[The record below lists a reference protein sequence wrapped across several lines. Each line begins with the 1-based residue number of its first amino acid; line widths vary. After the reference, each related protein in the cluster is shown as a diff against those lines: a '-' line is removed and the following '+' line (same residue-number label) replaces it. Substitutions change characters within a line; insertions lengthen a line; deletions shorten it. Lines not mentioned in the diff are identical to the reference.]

1 MDFLFVTTYEL
12 DALSEIPL
20 MQRVVYL
27 MGIRPYM
34 DRKTFMVGIK
44 RKISY
49 QSLRETLYVAPIKG
63 VKTGCPSH
71 QQMKR
76 VIKSLERQGI
86 IEIRST
92 TKNLIV
98 KCLLANPYELTG
110 FENESHPEKSPSTQ
124 VEQSKLAPLENLKSI
139 KTGKLAS
146 LTKSVIKA
154 PPRSNLKDLYQ
165 KFEQFWQLY
174 PLPSYKSEAWKQF
187 QQIDPDEQLFANIMN
202 GLQVQ
207 LTKLSLST
215 FYWPYPA
222 SGYGLELMYCLFL
235 INN

>member
-34 DRKTFMVGIK
+34 DRKTFLVGIK

-76 VIKSLERQGI
+76 VIKSLARQGI

-98 KCLLANPYELTG
+98 KCLLANPYEPVG
-110 FENESHPEKSPSTQ
+110 IENESHPKKSPSIQ
-124 VEQSKLAPLENLKSI
+124 IEKNQPICQNQLSKPN
-139 KTGKLAS
+139 
-146 LTKSVIKA
+146 
-154 PPRSNLKDLYQ
+154 
-165 KFEQFWQLY
+165 
-174 PLPSYKSEAWKQF
+174 
-187 QQIDPDEQLFANIMN
+187 
-202 GLQVQ
+202 
-207 LTKLSLST
+207 
-215 FYWPYPA
+215 PA
-222 SGYGLELMYCLFL
+222 AT
-235 INN
+235 

>member
-34 DRKTFMVGIK
+34 DRKTFIVGIK

-76 VIKSLERQGI
+76 VIKSLARQGI

-98 KCLLANPYELTG
+98 KCLLANPYEPVEIKNE
-110 FENESHPEKSPSTQ
+110 FQSENSPPTH
-124 VEQSKLAPLENLKSI
+124 VEQNQPAPPKNLESM
-139 KTGKLAS
+139 KTGKPAYLS
-146 LTKSVIKA
+146 KSA
-154 PPRSNLKDLYQ
+154 PQKQSSSNLNDLY
-165 KFEQFWQLY
+165 KNFEQFWQIY
-174 PLPSYKSEAWKQF
+174 PLPSYKAEAWKQF
-187 QQIDPDEQLFANIMN
+187 QQINPDQALFAQIMD
-202 GLQVQ
+202 GLQEEI
-207 LTKLSLST
+207 TKINRSGA
-215 FYWPYPA
+215 YWPYPA
-222 SGYGLELMYCLFL
+222 SWLCQKTVL
-235 INN
+235 IRKGK

>member
-12 DALSEIPL
+12 DALREIPL

-76 VIKSLERQGI
+76 VIKSLARQGI

-98 KCLLANPYELTG
+98 KCLLANPHEPI
-110 FENESHPEKSPSTQ
+110 E
-124 VEQSKLAPLENLKSI
+124 LENKSKPESNPPTQAEQNQSLPPENPKSM
-139 KTGKLAS
+139 KTEKPTYS
-146 LTKSVIKA
+146 KSDVKA
-154 PPRSNLKDLYQ
+154 QPSNNLKVLYQ

-187 QQIDPDEQLFANIMN
+187 QQIDPDERLFAQLID
-202 GLQVQ
+202 GLQKQ
-207 LTKLSLST
+207 LTTVNRSGA
-215 FYWPYPA
+215 YWPYPA
-222 SGYGLELMYCLFL
+222 SWLGQKNWLSNEG
-235 INN
+235 I

>member
-34 DRKTFMVGIK
+34 DRKTFIVGIK

-76 VIKSLERQGI
+76 VIKSLARQGI
-86 IEIRST
+86 IEICST

-98 KCLLANPYELTG
+98 KCLLANPYEPVDI
-110 FENESHPEKSPSTQ
+110 EHKSKPEKNPSTKARQ
-124 VEQSKLAPLENLKSI
+124 NQPVLPKNQKPMKPGKPTYLSKLDFKAQPNNNLKE
-139 KTGKLAS
+139 
-146 LTKSVIKA
+146 
-154 PPRSNLKDLYQ
+154 LYQ

-174 PLPSYKSEAWKQF
+174 PLPGYKSEAWKQF
-187 QQIDPDEQLFANIMN
+187 QQINPDEILFTQIMN
-202 GLQVQ
+202 GLQKQ
-207 LTKLSLST
+207 LTNINKSGV
-215 FYWPYPA
+215 YWPYPA
-222 SGYGLELMYCLFL
+222 SWIGEKSWLKNQTL
-235 INN
+235 

>member
-76 VIKSLERQGI
+76 VIKSLARQGI

-98 KCLLANPYELTG
+98 KCLLANPYEPVDIET
-110 FENESHPEKSPSTQ
+110 ESHPEKSSPTQ
-124 VEQSKLAPLENLKSI
+124 VEQNQPALPENMNSLKTKKPAYLSKS
-139 KTGKLAS
+139 TF
-146 LTKSVIKA
+146 KA
-154 PPRSNLKDLYQ
+154 QPSSNLKDLYQ
-165 KFEQFWQLY
+165 QFEQFWQLY

-187 QQIDPDEQLFANIMN
+187 QQIDPDERLFAQIID
-202 GLQVQ
+202 GLQEQ
-207 LTKLSLST
+207 LTKVNRSGA
-215 FYWPYPA
+215 YWPYPA
-222 SGYGLELMYCLFL
+222 SWLGQKSWLN
-235 INN
+235 IRAI

>member
-34 DRKTFMVGIK
+34 DRKTFIVGIK

-76 VIKSLERQGI
+76 VIKSLARQGI

-98 KCLLANPYELTG
+98 KCLLANPHEPVHI
-110 FENESHPEKSPSTQ
+110 ENESQPEANPSTEA
-124 VEQSKLAPLENLKSI
+124 EQNQSLPSEKLKPIKPGKSVYLKSDF
-139 KTGKLAS
+139 
-146 LTKSVIKA
+146 KA
-154 PPRSNLKDLYQ
+154 QPSINPQDQYQ
-165 KFEQFWQLY
+165 KFEKFWQVY
-174 PLPSYKSEAWKQF
+174 PLPSYKNEAWKQF
-187 QQIDPDEQLFANIMN
+187 QQIDPDERLFSQIME
-202 GLQVQ
+202 GLREQ
-207 LTKLSLST
+207 LTKVNR
-215 FYWPYPA
+215 
-222 SGYGLELMYCLFL
+222 SGTY
-235 INN
+235 

>member
-27 MGIRPYM
+27 MGIHPYM

-76 VIKSLERQGI
+76 VIKSLARQGI

-98 KCLLANPYELTG
+98 K
-110 FENESHPEKSPSTQ
+110 
-124 VEQSKLAPLENLKSI
+124 
-139 KTGKLAS
+139 
-146 LTKSVIKA
+146 
-154 PPRSNLKDLYQ
+154 
-165 KFEQFWQLY
+165 
-174 PLPSYKSEAWKQF
+174 
-187 QQIDPDEQLFANIMN
+187 
-202 GLQVQ
+202 
-207 LTKLSLST
+207 
-215 FYWPYPA
+215 
-222 SGYGLELMYCLFL
+222 
-235 INN
+235 

>member
-76 VIKSLERQGI
+76 VIKSLARQGI
-86 IEIRST
+86 IEICST

-98 KCLLANPYELTG
+98 KCLLANPYGPVEI
-110 FENESHPEKSPSTQ
+110 ENESQPEKSPLTR
-124 VEQSKLAPLENLKSI
+124 VEQKHPAPPKNLQSI
-139 KTGKLAS
+139 KTGKPAYLP
-146 LTKSVIKA
+146 KSDFKA
-154 PPRSNLKDLYQ
+154 QPSSNLKDLYQ

-187 QQIDPDEQLFANIMN
+187 QQIDPDEECFAQIMD
-202 GLQVQ
+202 GLQEQ
-207 LTKLSLST
+207 LTKANRSGA
-215 FYWPYPA
+215 YWPYPA
-222 SGYGLELMYCLFL
+222 SWLGDQRW
-235 INN
+235 IDQKPN

>member
-12 DALSEIPL
+12 DALCEIPL

-76 VIKSLERQGI
+76 VIKSLARHGI

-92 TKNLIV
+92 PKNLIV
-98 KCLLANPYELTG
+98 KCLLANPYEPIITK
-110 FENESHPEKSPSTQ
+110 NKSQHEKNLSNQ
-124 VEQSKLAPLENLKSI
+124 MEQNQPALPENLKST
-139 KTGKLAS
+139 KTRKLTYLS
-146 LTKSVIKA
+146 KPDFRVK
-154 PPRSNLKDLYQ
+154 PSNNPKDLYQ
-165 KFEQFWQLY
+165 KFEEFWQLY
-174 PLPSYKSEAWKQF
+174 PIPSYKSEAWKQF
-187 QQIDPDEQLFANIMN
+187 QQIDPDERLFAQIMD
-202 GLQVQ
+202 GLQEE
-207 LTKLSLST
+207 LINANRSGTS
-215 FYWPYPA
+215 WPYPA
-222 SGYGLELMYCLFL
+222 SWLGDKRW
-235 INN
+235 INQRPN

>member
-76 VIKSLERQGI
+76 VIKSLARQGI

-98 KCLLANPYELTG
+98 KCLLANPYEPVDIETKSQP
-110 FENESHPEKSPSTQ
+110 ENSSPTQ
-124 VEQSKLAPLENLKSI
+124 VEQNQSAPPENLKSM
-139 KTGKLAS
+139 KTGKPAYLS
-146 LTKSVIKA
+146 KPDFTPK
-154 PPRSNLKDLYQ
+154 PGNNLKELYQ
-165 KFEQFWQLY
+165 KFEQFWEVY
-174 PLPSYKSEAWKQF
+174 PLPSYKAEAWKQF
-187 QQIDPDEQLFANIMN
+187 QQIDPDENLFVLIMDR
-202 GLQVQ
+202 LQKQ
-207 LTKLSLST
+207 LTEANQSGA
-215 FYWPYPA
+215 YWPYPA
-222 SGYGLELMYCLFL
+222 SWLGQKNWLG
-235 INN
+235 NTQK

>member
-34 DRKTFMVGIK
+34 DRKTFIVGIK

-76 VIKSLERQGI
+76 VIKSLACQGI

-98 KCLLANPYELTG
+98 KCLLANPYEPVEI
-110 FENESHPEKSPSTQ
+110 ENESQPKNSSPTQ
-124 VEQSKLAPLENLKSI
+124 AEQKQSAPLVNLKSM
-139 KTGKLAS
+139 KTAKPAYLSKSSFKGK
-146 LTKSVIKA
+146 
-154 PPRSNLKDLYQ
+154 PGSNLKVLYQ
-165 KFEQFWQLY
+165 KFEQFWQVY
-174 PLPSYKSEAWKQF
+174 PLPSYKNEAWKQF
-187 QQIDPDEQLFANIMN
+187 QQIEPDDQLFAQIID
-202 GLQVQ
+202 GLQKQ
-207 LTKLSLST
+207 LTTVNRSGAH
-215 FYWPYPA
+215 WPYPA
-222 SGYGLELMYCLFL
+222 SWLGQKSWR
-235 INN
+235 NNV

>member
-12 DALSEIPL
+12 DALREIPL
-20 MQRVVYL
+20 IQRVVYL

-76 VIKSLERQGI
+76 VIKSLARQGI

-98 KCLLANPYELTG
+98 KCLLANPYEPV
-110 FENESHPEKSPSTQ
+110 EIESESQPKNSPPTQ
-124 VEQSKLAPLENLKSI
+124 AEQNQSAPPENLKLM
-139 KTGKLAS
+139 KTGKL
-146 LTKSVIKA
+146 
-154 PPRSNLKDLYQ
+154 
-165 KFEQFWQLY
+165 
-174 PLPSYKSEAWKQF
+174 
-187 QQIDPDEQLFANIMN
+187 
-202 GLQVQ
+202 
-207 LTKLSLST
+207 
-215 FYWPYPA
+215 
-222 SGYGLELMYCLFL
+222 
-235 INN
+235 

>member
-34 DRKTFMVGIK
+34 DRKTFIVGIK

-76 VIKSLERQGI
+76 VIKSLARQGI

-98 KCLLANPYELTG
+98 KCLLANPYEPVDIK
-110 FENESHPEKSPSTQ
+110 NESQPENSASTQ
-124 VEQSKLAPLENLKSI
+124 VEQNQSAPTENLRSVKTEKPTYLSKSA
-139 KTGKLAS
+139 LNAQPS
-146 LTKSVIKA
+146 
-154 PPRSNLKDLYQ
+154 SNLKNLYQ

-174 PLPSYKSEAWKQF
+174 PLPSYKTEAWKQF
-187 QQIDPDEQLFANIMN
+187 QQIDPDERLFEQIMV
-202 GLQVQ
+202 GLQEQ
-207 LTKLSLST
+207 LTKINRSGA
-215 FYWPYPA
+215 YWPYPA
-222 SGYGLELMYCLFL
+222 SWLGQKGWL
-235 INN
+235 IA

>member
-76 VIKSLERQGI
+76 VIKSLARQGI

-98 KCLLANPYELTG
+98 KCLLANPYEPVDI
-110 FENESHPEKSPSTQ
+110 ENESQTKKNPPNQ
-124 VEQSKLAPLENLKSI
+124 VEQNHPVPPENLKSMKPK
-139 KTGKLAS
+139 KTACIS
-146 LTKSVIKA
+146 KSAFKA
-154 PPRSNLKDLYQ
+154 QPNSNLKDLYQ

-174 PLPSYKSEAWKQF
+174 PLPSYKSEAWNQF
-187 QQIDPDEQLFANIMN
+187 QQIDPDERLFALIMD
-202 GLQVQ
+202 GLQEQ
-207 LTKLSLST
+207 LVKPKKTMPL
-215 FYWPYPA
+215 WPYPA
-222 SGYGLELMYCLFL
+222 SWLGKKSWLESSHK
-235 INN
+235 

>member
-76 VIKSLERQGI
+76 VIKSLARQGI

-98 KCLLANPYELTG
+98 KCLLANPHEPIDTEKG
-110 FENESHPEKSPSTQ
+110 AHTDKSPSNHL
-124 VEQSKLAPLENLKSI
+124 EQNQPIPPETLKSI
-139 KTGKLAS
+139 ETEKPAYLS
-146 LTKSVIKA
+146 EKSFKVK
-154 PPRSNLKDLYQ
+154 PSSNLNDLYQ
-165 KFEQFWQLY
+165 KFEQFWQYY
-174 PLPSYKSEAWKQF
+174 PLPSYKAEAWKQF
-187 QQIDPDEQLFANIMN
+187 QQIDPDEKLFAKIMN
-202 GLQVQ
+202 GLQKQ
-207 LTKLSLST
+207 LEKVNRSGA
-215 FYWPYPA
+215 YWPYPA
-222 SGYGLELMYCLFL
+222 SWLGQKSW
-235 INN
+235 INNTKNS

>member
-63 VKTGCPSH
+63 VKTGCPSQ

-76 VIKSLERQGI
+76 VIKSLARQGI

-98 KCLLANPYELTG
+98 KCLLANPYEPVEI
-110 FENESHPEKSPSTQ
+110 ENESQPENYPPTQ
-124 VEQSKLAPLENLKSI
+124 AEQNQSAPPENLNSI
-139 KTGKLAS
+139 KTGKRAYLS
-146 LTKSVIKA
+146 KSEFKA
-154 PPRSNLKDLYQ
+154 QSSSNLKDLYQ

-174 PLPSYKSEAWKQF
+174 PLPSYKAEAWKQF
-187 QQIDPDEQLFANIMN
+187 QQIDPDERLFAQITD
-202 GLQVQ
+202 GLQKQ
-207 LTKLSLST
+207 LARVKRSGD
-215 FYWPYPA
+215 YWPYPA
-222 SGYGLELMYCLFL
+222 SWLSQKSWLLSR
-235 INN
+235 N

>member
-76 VIKSLERQGI
+76 VIKSLARQGI
-86 IEIRST
+86 IEICST
-92 TKNLIV
+92 PKNLIV
-98 KCLLANPYELTG
+98 KCLLANPYEPVDI
-110 FENESHPEKSPSTQ
+110 ENESQPEKNPSTQ
-124 VEQSKLAPLENLKSI
+124 IEKNQTVPQENIKSMKPGKPAYLSKSA
-139 KTGKLAS
+139 
-146 LTKSVIKA
+146 IKA
-154 PPRSNLKDLYQ
+154 QPSSNLKDLYQ

-174 PLPSYKSEAWKQF
+174 PLPSYKNEAWKQF
-187 QQIDPDEQLFANIMN
+187 QQIDPDERLFAQIMD
-202 GLQVQ
+202 GLKAQ
-207 LTKLSLST
+207 LTKVKRSGA
-215 FYWPYPA
+215 YWPYPA
-222 SGYGLELMYCLFL
+222 SWFGQKSWR
-235 INN
+235 NNV

>member
-12 DALSEIPL
+12 DALREIPL

-76 VIKSLERQGI
+76 VIKSLARQGI

-98 KCLLANPYELTG
+98 KCLLANPNELTG
-110 FENESHPEKSPSTQ
+110 FENESHPEKEPSPQ
-124 VEQSKLAPLENLKSI
+124 AEQNQSLPSENLKSI
-139 KTGKLAS
+139 NPGKSAYS
-146 LTKSVIKA
+146 KSGFKA
-154 PPRSNLKDLYQ
+154 QPSSNLKDLYQ

-174 PLPSYKSEAWKQF
+174 PLPSYKAEAWKQF
-187 QQIDPDEQLFANIMN
+187 QQINPDEKLFAQMMD
-202 GLQVQ
+202 GLQEQ
-207 LTKLSLST
+207 LVKVNRSGA
-215 FYWPYPA
+215 YWPYPA
-222 SGYGLELMYCLFL
+222 GWLGQKSWR
-235 INN
+235 NNV

>member
-76 VIKSLERQGI
+76 VIKSLARQGI
-86 IEIRST
+86 IEICST
-92 TKNLIV
+92 PQNLIV
-98 KCLLANPYELTG
+98 KCLLANPYEPVDIK
-110 FENESHPEKSPSTQ
+110 NESQPENSASTQ
-124 VEQSKLAPLENLKSI
+124 VEQNQSAPTENLRSVKTEKPTYLSKSA
-139 KTGKLAS
+139 LNAQPS
-146 LTKSVIKA
+146 
-154 PPRSNLKDLYQ
+154 SNLKNLYQ

-174 PLPSYKSEAWKQF
+174 PLPSYKTEAWKQF
-187 QQIDPDEQLFANIMN
+187 QQIDPDERLFEQIMV
-202 GLQVQ
+202 GLQEQ
-207 LTKLSLST
+207 LTKINRSGA
-215 FYWPYPA
+215 YWPYPA
-222 SGYGLELMYCLFL
+222 SWLGQKSWLG
-235 INN
+235 NSHK

>member
-76 VIKSLERQGI
+76 VIKSLARQGI
-86 IEIRST
+86 IEICST
-92 TKNLIV
+92 SKNLIV
-98 KCLLANPYELTG
+98 KCLLANPYEPIDI
-110 FENESHPEKSPSTQ
+110 ENESQPKNSASTQ
-124 VEQSKLAPLENLKSI
+124 VIQNQSSPENLKSMKTEKSAYLPKLAI
-139 KTGKLAS
+139 KTQPS
-146 LTKSVIKA
+146 
-154 PPRSNLKDLYQ
+154 SNLKDLYQ

-187 QQIDPDEQLFANIMN
+187 QQIDPDKTLFAQIMDGLQEQLAQIN
-202 GLQVQ
+202 Q
-207 LTKLSLST
+207 LAS
-215 FYWPYPA
+215 YWPYPA
-222 SGYGLELMYCLFL
+222 SWLGQKRWLG
-235 INN
+235 NRVR

>member
-63 VKTGCPSH
+63 ITTGCPSH

-76 VIKSLERQGI
+76 AIKSLARQGI

-98 KCLLANPYELTG
+98 KCLLANPYEPVDI
-110 FENESHPEKSPSTQ
+110 ENESQTEKNPSPP
-124 VEQSKLAPLENLKSI
+124 VEQNQSVSPENQKSI
-139 KTGKLAS
+139 KTENPAS
-146 LTKSVIKA
+146 LSTSAFKA
-154 PPRSNLKDLYQ
+154 KPSNSLKGLYQ
-165 KFEQFWQLY
+165 KFEHFWEIY
-174 PLPSYKSEAWKQF
+174 PLPSYKNEAWKKF
-187 QQIDPDEQLFANIMN
+187 QQIDPNDRLFAQIMD
-202 GLQVQ
+202 GLQEQ
-207 LTKLSLST
+207 LTKINRSGA
-215 FYWPYPA
+215 YWPYPA
-222 SGYGLELMYCLFL
+222 SWLGQASWL
-235 INN
+235 NKT

>member
-12 DALSEIPL
+12 DALREIPL

-76 VIKSLERQGI
+76 VIKSLARQGI

-98 KCLLANPYELTG
+98 KCLLANPYEPVG
-110 FENESHPEKSPSTQ
+110 IENESPPEISPSNQ
-124 VEQSKLAPLENLKSI
+124 VEQNKLAPPENLKSI
-139 KTGKLAS
+139 KTWKPTYLP
-146 LTKSVIKA
+146 KSTFKA
-154 PPRSNLKDLYQ
+154 KPSSNLEDLYN

-174 PLPSYKSEAWKQF
+174 PLPSYKAEAWKQF
-187 QQIDPDEQLFANIMN
+187 QQIDPDEKQFAQIMD
-202 GLQVQ
+202 GLQQQ
-207 LTKLSLST
+207 LTKVNRSGA
-215 FYWPYPA
+215 YWPYPA
-222 SGYGLELMYCLFL
+222 SWLGQTYWE
-235 INN
+235 NK

>member
-76 VIKSLERQGI
+76 VIKSLARQGI
-86 IEIRST
+86 IEICST
-92 TKNLIV
+92 SKNLIV
-98 KCLLANPYELTG
+98 KCLLANPYEPIEI
-110 FENESHPEKSPSTQ
+110 ENESQPETNPSKQAGQNQSIQSSIKPEKSDFRAQPS
-124 VEQSKLAPLENLKSI
+124 
-139 KTGKLAS
+139 
-146 LTKSVIKA
+146 
-154 PPRSNLKDLYQ
+154 SNLKDLYQ
-165 KFEQFWQLY
+165 KFEQFWQIY
-174 PLPSYKSEAWKQF
+174 PLPSYKNEAWKQF
-187 QQIDPDEQLFANIMN
+187 HQIDPDEKLFAQIMDR
-202 GLQVQ
+202 LQEQ
-207 LTKLSLST
+207 LTKVNRSGA
-215 FYWPYPA
+215 YWPYPA
-222 SGYGLELMYCLFL
+222 SWLGQTYWG
-235 INN
+235 NK

>member
-76 VIKSLERQGI
+76 VIKSLARQGI
-86 IEIRST
+86 IEICST
-92 TKNLIV
+92 TQNLIV
-98 KCLLANPYELTG
+98 KCLLANPYEPIEI
-110 FENESHPEKSPSTQ
+110 ENESQPEKSPSTQ
-124 VEQSKLAPLENLKSI
+124 IEQNQTVPKENIKSMKPGKPAYLSKS
-139 KTGKLAS
+139 AS
-146 LTKSVIKA
+146 KA
-154 PPRSNLKDLYQ
+154 LPSSNLKDLYQ

-174 PLPSYKSEAWKQF
+174 PLPSYKTEAWKQF
-187 QQIDPDEQLFANIMN
+187 QQIDPDERLFEQIMV
-202 GLQVQ
+202 GLQEQ
-207 LTKLSLST
+207 LTKINRSGA
-215 FYWPYPA
+215 YWSY
-222 SGYGLELMYCLFL
+222 SSSWLGHKSWLESSHK
-235 INN
+235 

>member
-34 DRKTFMVGIK
+34 DRKTFIVGIK

-76 VIKSLERQGI
+76 VIKSLARQGI

-92 TKNLIV
+92 AQNLIV
-98 KCLLANPYELTG
+98 KCLLANPYEPIEI
-110 FENESHPEKSPSTQ
+110 ENESQPEPNPSTQ
-124 VEQSKLAPLENLKSI
+124 AEQNQPLPSENLKSI
-139 KTGKLAS
+139 KPE
-146 LTKSVIKA
+146 KSSYSKSGFKA
-154 PPRSNLKDLYQ
+154 QPSSNLKELYQ

-174 PLPSYKSEAWKQF
+174 PLPSYKNEAWKQF
-187 QQIDPDEQLFANIMN
+187 QQIDPDDRLFSQIMD
-202 GLQVQ
+202 GLQKQ
-207 LTKLSLST
+207 LTKINRLGA
-215 FYWPYPA
+215 YWPYPA
-222 SGYGLELMYCLFL
+222 SWLGQKSWFD
-235 INN
+235 NKQR

>member
-76 VIKSLERQGI
+76 VIKSLARQGI
-86 IEIRST
+86 IEICST
-92 TKNLIV
+92 SKNLIV
-98 KCLLANPYELTG
+98 KCLLANPYEPIEI
-110 FENESHPEKSPSTQ
+110 ENESQPEPNPSKQ
-124 VEQSKLAPLENLKSI
+124 AEQNQPLPSENLKSI
-139 KTGKLAS
+139 KPE
-146 LTKSVIKA
+146 KSSYSKSGFKA
-154 PPRSNLKDLYQ
+154 QPSSNLKELYQ

-174 PLPSYKSEAWKQF
+174 PLPSYKNEAWKQF
-187 QQIDPDEQLFANIMN
+187 QQIAPDDRLFAQIIDGLQEQLTTVNRSGAH
-202 GLQVQ
+202 
-207 LTKLSLST
+207 
-215 FYWPYPA
+215 WPYPA
-222 SGYGLELMYCLFL
+222 SWLGQKSWIG
-235 INN
+235 NRVR

>member
-12 DALSEIPL
+12 DALREIPL

-76 VIKSLERQGI
+76 VIKSLARQGI

-98 KCLLANPYELTG
+98 KCLLANPHEPIELK
-110 FENESHPEKSPSTQ
+110 NKSRPEANPSTQ
-124 VEQSKLAPLENLKSI
+124 AEQKQSLPSDNLKSI
-139 KTGKLAS
+139 KPRQS
-146 LTKSVIKA
+146 SSSKSDFRTQPGSNIKE
-154 PPRSNLKDLYQ
+154 LYQ
-165 KFEQFWQLY
+165 RFEQFWQLY

-187 QQIDPDEQLFANIMN
+187 QQIDPDDRLFAQIIDGLQEQLTTVNRS
-202 GLQVQ
+202 G
-207 LTKLSLST
+207 TH
-215 FYWPYPA
+215 WPYPA
-222 SGYGLELMYCLFL
+222 SWLGQKSWIG
-235 INN
+235 NRVR

>member
-34 DRKTFMVGIK
+34 DRKTFIVGIK

-76 VIKSLERQGI
+76 VIKSLARQGI

-98 KCLLANPYELTG
+98 KCLLANPYEPTG

-124 VEQSKLAPLENLKSI
+124 IEQNQTVPQENVKSMKPGKPAYLSKSA
-139 KTGKLAS
+139 
-146 LTKSVIKA
+146 IKA
-154 PPRSNLKDLYQ
+154 QTNGNLKDLYQ

-187 QQIDPDEQLFANIMN
+187 QQINPDEKRFSQIMDR
-202 GLQVQ
+202 LQEQ
-207 LTKLSLST
+207 LTNVNRSGA
-215 FYWPYPA
+215 YWPYPA
-222 SGYGLELMYCLFL
+222 SWLGKKSWIG
-235 INN
+235 NGVR

>member
-34 DRKTFMVGIK
+34 DRKTFIVGIK

-63 VKTGCPSH
+63 IKTGSPSH

-76 VIKSLERQGI
+76 VIKSLARQGI
-86 IEIRST
+86 IEICST
-92 TKNLIV
+92 SKNLIV
-98 KCLLANPYELTG
+98 KCLLANPYEPVDI
-110 FENESHPEKSPSTQ
+110 ENESQPENSASTQ
-124 VEQSKLAPLENLKSI
+124 VEQNQSEPTENLKSM
-139 KTGKLAS
+139 KNEKPTYLS
-146 LTKSVIKA
+146 KSALKA
-154 PPRSNLKDLYQ
+154 QLSSNLKDLYQ

-187 QQIDPDEQLFANIMN
+187 QQIDPDERLFAQIMD
-202 GLQVQ
+202 GLQKQ
-207 LTKLSLST
+207 LTKANRSGA
-215 FYWPYPA
+215 YWPYPA
-222 SGYGLELMYCLFL
+222 NWLGQKSWFGN
-235 INN
+235 IV

>member
-12 DALSEIPL
+12 DALREIPL

-76 VIKSLERQGI
+76 VIKSLARQGI

-124 VEQSKLAPLENLKSI
+124 VKQSKLASLENLKSI
-139 KTGKLAS
+139 KTGKPVS
-146 LTKSVIKA
+146 LTTSVIKTSS
-154 PPRSNLKDLYQ
+154 RSNLKELYQ
-165 KFEQFWQLY
+165 KFEQFWQHY
-174 PLPSYKSEAWKQF
+174 PLPSYKAEAWKQF
-187 QQIDPDEQLFANIMN
+187 QQIDPDDSLFAQIMN
-202 GLQVQ
+202 GLQKQ
-207 LTKLSLST
+207 LTKVNRSGT
-215 FYWPYPA
+215 YWPYPA
-222 SGYGLELMYCLFL
+222 SWLGQKSWFD
-235 INN
+235 NTQR

>member
-76 VIKSLERQGI
+76 VIKSLARQGI
-86 IEIRST
+86 IEICST
-92 TKNLIV
+92 SKNLIV
-98 KCLLANPYELTG
+98 KCLLANPYEPIEI
-110 FENESHPEKSPSTQ
+110 ENESQPEPNPSKQ
-124 VEQSKLAPLENLKSI
+124 AEQNQPLPSENLKSI
-139 KTGKLAS
+139 KPE
-146 LTKSVIKA
+146 KSSYSKSGFKA
-154 PPRSNLKDLYQ
+154 QPSSNLKELYQ

-174 PLPSYKSEAWKQF
+174 PLPSYKNEAWKQF
-187 QQIDPDEQLFANIMN
+187 QQIDPDDCLFSQIMD
-202 GLQVQ
+202 GLQKQ
-207 LTKLSLST
+207 LTKVNRLGA
-215 FYWPYPA
+215 YWPYPA
-222 SGYGLELMYCLFL
+222 SWLGQKSWLE
-235 INN
+235 NSHK

>member
-76 VIKSLERQGI
+76 VIKSLARQGI

-98 KCLLANPYELTG
+98 KCLLVNPYEPVEI
-110 FENESHPEKSPSTQ
+110 ENESQSENSASTQ
-124 VEQSKLAPLENLKSI
+124 VENQPALSENLKSVKI
-139 KTGKLAS
+139 GKPAYLS
-146 LTKSVIKA
+146 KSAIKA
-154 PPRSNLKDLYQ
+154 QPRSKLKDLYL
-165 KFEQFWQLY
+165 KFEQFWQVY
-174 PLPSYKSEAWKQF
+174 PLPSYKNEAWKQF
-187 QQIDPDEQLFANIMN
+187 QQIDPDERLFAQIMD
-202 GLQVQ
+202 GLKAK
-207 LTKLSLST
+207 LTKVKRSGA
-215 FYWPYPA
+215 YWPYPA
-222 SGYGLELMYCLFL
+222 SWLGQKSWR
-235 INN
+235 NNV